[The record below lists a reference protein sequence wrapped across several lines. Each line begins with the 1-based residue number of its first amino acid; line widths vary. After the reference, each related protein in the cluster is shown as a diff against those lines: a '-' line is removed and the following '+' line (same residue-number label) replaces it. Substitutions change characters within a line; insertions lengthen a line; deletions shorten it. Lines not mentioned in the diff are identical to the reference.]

1 MLIRPTV
8 WTVLQRK
15 RQRLWQV
22 QTCGCQHQDCARRK
36 WKCRGDCFD
45 KLRFTQSNPL
55 DFGPEFSSLQ
65 CSFCWTFTF
74 VCVCL
79 ALPPPGNWLSV
90 TLKDML
96 MEHSSF
102 HTINVCTST
111 LFAEHDWSLVCVT
124 LRETAGPVLWNQ
136 RNLCREFNWNH
147 SNY

>member
-1 MLIRPTV
+1 MNGSSEKAAKTLTGSNMWLSTSGLRAQEMKVPRWPV
-8 WTVLQRK
+8 
-15 RQRLWQV
+15 
-22 QTCGCQHQDCARRK
+22 
-36 WKCRGDCFD
+36 CFD